1 MRNNLS
7 TGVKALSLIAALLAV
22 PAISQAQDASPYR
35 GPGLSQQDLT
45 RARARGSEDQPVN
58 QAELFRNSANGAIT
72 GHNTIDASSF
82 ANSGGIISVIQN
94 TGNNS
99 LFQHSTTVNV
109 TVR

>member
-1 MRNNLS
+1 MHNAIS
-7 TGVKALSLIAALLAV
+7 TGLKALPLAAVLVLPVIAH
-22 PAISQAQDASPYR
+22 AQDANPYR
-35 GPGLSQQDLT
+35 GPGLTQQDLT
-45 RARARGSEDQPVN
+45 RARARGSEELPLN
-58 QAELFRNSANGAIT
+58 QSQLIGNSANGAIT

>member
-1 MRNNLS
+1 MRNAIKA
-7 TGVKALSLIAALLAV
+7 GFKALPLAALLALPV
-22 PAISQAQDASPYR
+22 AAYAQDANPYR
-35 GPGLSQQDLT
+35 GPGLSQQDLAG
-45 RARARGSEDQPVN
+45 ARARGNEETPVN
-58 QAELFRNSANGAIT
+58 LGEVRGNSADYSWT
-72 GHNTIDASSF
+72 GSNRIDSSF